1 MKPEPFTVGCDNYL
15 EGVALLLYSDTIN
28 QRGDWATG
36 VLPPENSRPY
46 DLEFVLAAP
55 ADYLPEVRSSLTLFV
70 DHQDPERDLPERCFQ
85 LLAPS
90 GISKGAFDVWAEQAM
105 ESVIDIVRFTGPV
118 CVDFA
123 DLVSALNASGGR
135 AVTAA
140 WVDCECTEQELLS
153 KLRQLRLRPLLCHV
167 IGGPKL
173 IHMSKFTRILDAVEA
188 ALPDAVE
195 VPLGYGIHPNKRTT
209 LFFLGVPM

>member
-1 MKPEPFTVGCDNYL
+1 MS
-15 EGVALLLYSDTIN
+15 LLLYSDAIN
-28 QRGDWATG
+28 QRVDWATG
-36 VLPPENSRPY
+36 VPLPEKRQPY

-55 ADYLPEVRSSLTLFV
+55 AGYLPEIRSSLTLFV

-153 KLRQLRLRPLLCHV
+153 KLRQLRLRHV

>member
-1 MKPEPFTVGCDNYL
+1 MS
-15 EGVALLLYSDTIN
+15 LLLYSDAIN
-28 QRGDWATG
+28 QRVDWATG
-36 VLPPENSRPY
+36 VPLPEKRQPY

-55 ADYLPEVRSSLTLFV
+55 AGYLPEIRSSLTLFV

-90 GISKGAFDVWAEQAM
+90 GISKGAFDVWAEQAL

>member
-1 MKPEPFTVGCDNYL
+1 
-15 EGVALLLYSDTIN
+15 
-28 QRGDWATG
+28 
-36 VLPPENSRPY
+36 
-46 DLEFVLAAP
+46 
-55 ADYLPEVRSSLTLFV
+55 
-70 DHQDPERDLPERCFQ
+70 
-85 LLAPS
+85 
-90 GISKGAFDVWAEQAM
+90 M